1 MKSKYLSSFVS
12 VFIFGIVL
20 SQPTGV
26 SINKELQKGLYFFN
40 LENPTKATDIEA
52 KKHFLKIVDLKPKNK
67 DEAIKIAKANEKLGV
82 LNQTYFQNREA
93 LTFYKKSVEIARKNN
108 LADTSIFASLLYVSG
123 VHYYNS
129 AYDSCLYYLSEAEI
143 LLDKN
148 PKLPEAERLFN
159 TKGVLLFESGNFRQS
174 LVYFKKAETL
184 VGTDELSNLNNQALA
199 LQFLNQPDS
208 TLKILNKLTTKFPKE
223 YDIKINLASVLIE
236 LNQPVKAI
244 SVFKKPT
251 NDSLIYFNTIGKA
264 YFKLNDFQKAKLYFS
279 KSIALKNKKKAD
291 KAYSHYYLGKIA
303 AKHNLHYN
311 ALFHFQMALQNI
323 DFFFKEKNIYKNPI
337 KNNSG
342 FYSFFILDILAEKAM
357 SFGELYI
364 KTSELRYLRGT
375 INAFEAFRI
384 SAQSISKTYNQENA
398 RLDIIENLHPKYQ
411 AYIRFLWKAY
421 NNTNNKEYAERAF
434 EISEESKATVLS
446 LGINENIIKNS
457 SDIPDDLL
465 KAEQILHISLAALKK
480 NIENTN
486 EDKLIQKYLEVIN
499 ETEIR
504 LGKLNEKL
512 ENYPEYRSRKFQQN
526 QLVKIKEV
534 RKNLRKNEVLLSYV
548 DLGKEAIV
556 FALTKTKFEI
566 ATIKNKALF
575 EKKVKDLKAQTQKV
589 TKLENT
595 EFIFANLIKPFK
607 NIIQPSFHII
617 FIGDGITNGLPM
629 ECLVGHN
636 GEYLIESNPI
646 SYLFSAKFIQ
656 TTKKVS
662 KSNSIL
668 AFAPFASDK
677 NNPDFLPNSKKEV
690 ENLPDSKIFLD
701 SDATKKVFL
710 ENAKDFP
717 IIHLSTHAV
726 ADLKSPEKSF
736 IQFHNNQTQ
745 KEDNKLYLF
754 ELSAGMLKNTHL
766 VFLSACDS
774 YGNINLDGEGIRGL
788 SRGFY
793 LTGSQSIIS
802 SLWQAE
808 DYSTT
813 YLTKKFY
820 KHLVD
825 GKTYPIAL
833 QMAKMDLIADPT
845 MVQFRHPKFWAHL
858 VYVGFQKQNNSS
870 FLTDFRY
877 LGVILFLFLTVL
889 FIKKRYPSSPK
900 S

>member
-1 MKSKYLSSFVS
+1 
-12 VFIFGIVL
+12 
-20 SQPTGV
+20 
-26 SINKELQKGLYFFN
+26 
-40 LENPTKATDIEA
+40 
-52 KKHFLKIVDLKPKNK
+52 
-67 DEAIKIAKANEKLGV
+67 
-82 LNQTYFQNREA
+82 
-93 LTFYKKSVEIARKNN
+93 
-108 LADTSIFASLLYVSG
+108 
-123 VHYYNS
+123 
-129 AYDSCLYYLSEAEI
+129 
-143 LLDKN
+143 
-148 PKLPEAERLFN
+148 
-159 TKGVLLFESGNFRQS
+159 
-174 LVYFKKAETL
+174 
-184 VGTDELSNLNNQALA
+184 
-199 LQFLNQPDS
+199 
-208 TLKILNKLTTKFPKE
+208 
-223 YDIKINLASVLIE
+223 
-236 LNQPVKAI
+236 
-244 SVFKKPT
+244 
-251 NDSLIYFNTIGKA
+251 
-264 YFKLNDFQKAKLYFS
+264 
-279 KSIALKNKKKAD
+279 
-291 KAYSHYYLGKIA
+291 
-303 AKHNLHYN
+303 
-311 ALFHFQMALQNI
+311 
-323 DFFFKEKNIYKNPI
+323 
-337 KNNSG
+337 
-342 FYSFFILDILAEKAM
+342 M

-364 KTSELRYLRGT
+364 KTSDLRYLRGT

-575 EKKVKDLKAQTQKV
+575 EQKVKDLKAQTQKV
-589 TKLENT
+589 TKLGNT

-754 ELSAGMLKNTHL
+754 ELSAGMLKNTQL

-858 VYVGFQKQNNSS
+858 VYVGFQKQNNSC